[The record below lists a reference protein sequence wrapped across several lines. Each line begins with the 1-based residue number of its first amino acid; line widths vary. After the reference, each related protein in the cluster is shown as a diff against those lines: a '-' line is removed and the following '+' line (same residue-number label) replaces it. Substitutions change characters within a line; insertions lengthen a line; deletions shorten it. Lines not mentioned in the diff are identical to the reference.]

1 MGRPLVHPARR
12 PVVVA
17 GASSGIGAATAT
29 LFAAAGHPV
38 ALGARRTDR
47 CDEVAAAI
55 RRAGGEAVVHP
66 LDVADGESVAKFTAA
81 ATADLGDI
89 EVVVVN
95 AALTW
100 PGVAHELSPAD
111 FEQMV
116 RVNVL
121 GGHRL
126 ATTFVPA
133 MVERRRG
140 DIVFVSSDVVQTLRP
155 RLAGYVATKWAVDGL
170 AQTMQRELEG
180 TGVRASLV
188 RPGPTA
194 SEMGFDWPQAET
206 ERVINDWVTWGLAR
220 HGAVLPAEAIAS
232 AIHTIA
238 SAPRGTHITAI
249 DVQPEAPVHAASER
263 PDSPKE
269 AS

>member
-1 MGRPLVHPARR
+1 MNRPLPHPERR

-29 LFAAAGHPV
+29 VLAAAGFPV

-47 CDEVAAAI
+47 CDEVADAI
-55 RRAGGEAVVHP
+55 RRAGGEVVVHH
-66 LDVADGESVAKFTAA
+66 LDVADGESVEKFAA
-81 ATADLGDI
+81 AVEADLGDV
-89 EVVVVN
+89 EVVVAN

-100 PGVAHELSPAD
+100 PGVAHELRTEDLEA
-111 FEQMV
+111 MV
-116 RVNVL
+116 QVNVL
-121 GGHRL
+121 GAHRL
-126 ATTFVPA
+126 ATTFVPE
-133 MVERRRG
+133 MVSRRRG

-170 AQTMQRELEG
+170 VQTMQRELEG

-206 ERVINDWVTWGLAR
+206 EKVINDWVGWGLAR
-220 HGAVLPAEAIAS
+220 HGAVLPAEAIGYAV
-232 AIHTIA
+232 HTIV
-238 SAPRGTHITAI
+238 SAPRGTHVTAI
-249 DVQPEAPVHAASER
+249 DVQPEAPVEKDLEES
-263 PDSPKE
+263 
-269 AS
+269 

>member
-1 MGRPLVHPARR
+1 MTLSLPHPDRR

-29 LFAAAGHPV
+29 VFAAAGHAV

-47 CDEVAAAI
+47 CDEVAATI

-66 LDVADGESVAKFTAA
+66 LDVAESESVEKFAA
-81 ATADLGDI
+81 AVAADLGDV

-95 AALTW
+95 AAVTW
-100 PGVAHELSPAD
+100 PGLAHEQATED
-111 FEQMV
+111 FERMV
-116 RVNVL
+116 QVNVV
-121 GGHRL
+121 GAHRL
-126 ATTFVPA
+126 ATTFVTE
-133 MVERRRG
+133 MVARRRG

-155 RLAGYVATKWAVDGL
+155 RLSGYVATKWAVDGL
-170 AQTMQRELEG
+170 VQTMQRELEG

-194 SEMGFDWPQAET
+194 SEMGFDWPQEET
-206 ERVINDWVTWGLAR
+206 ERLINEWVTWGLAR
-220 HGAVLPAEAIAS
+220 HGAILPAEAIAG

-249 DVQPEAPVHAASER
+249 DVQPEAPLDHAL
-263 PDSPKE
+263 KE
-269 AS
+269 ES

>member
-1 MGRPLVHPARR
+1 MGRPLPHPERR
-12 PVVVA
+12 PAVVA

-29 LFAAAGHPV
+29 VLAASGHPV

-55 RRAGGEAVVHP
+55 RKAGGEAVVHP
-66 LDVADGESVAKFTAA
+66 LDVADAESVEKFAA
-81 ATADLGDI
+81 AVTADLGEV
-89 EVVVVN
+89 EVVVAN
-95 AALTW
+95 AAFTR
-100 PGVAHELSPAD
+100 PGQAHELTTDD

-116 RVNVL
+116 QVNVL
-121 GGHRL
+121 GAHRL
-126 ATTFVPA
+126 ARAFVPE
-133 MVERRRG
+133 MVVRRRG

-170 AQTMQRELEG
+170 VQTMQRELEG

-194 SEMGFDWPQAET
+194 SEMGFDWPQDET
-206 ERVINDWVTWGLAR
+206 ERLINDWVGWGLAR
-220 HGAVLPAEAIAS
+220 HGEVLPSEAIAQ
-232 AIHTIA
+232 AIHTVV

-249 DVQPEAPVHAASER
+249 DVQPEGPV
-263 PDSPKE
+263 KE
-269 AS
+269 ES